1 MRLFRHAI
9 TSTLLG
15 VLGAGALIYVVLAT
29 TAETLNFFWNP
40 VGMLIVVGGTLAA
53 TLIAF
58 RTQQLPIIL
67 RAVGVIFRE
76 ERPVDK
82 DVQALIRVARAY
94 MQRNLQATEREIK
107 TVESPFL
114 RLGLQLVADNTPVDD
129 ILNVLSWRIQKLVEK
144 ETGEAK
150 LFRTMATFA
159 PAFGMLGT
167 LVGLVGM
174 LSDLGTGDLAVIGQ
188 NMALALITTIYGV
201 VLANL
206 LFRPIAIK
214 LEQRTV
220 QRVARMNLLLEGV
233 LLLRL
238 GRGPS
243 TIEDALMTLG
253 SDRKDE
259 IYD

>member
-1 MRLFRHAI
+1 MRLLRHAS
-9 TSTLLG
+9 TSTVIG
-15 VLGAGALIYVVLAT
+15 VVGGVVLIYLVLAT
-29 TAETLNFFWNP
+29 STGTLNFYWNP
-40 VGMLIVVGGTLAA
+40 LGMLIVIGGTLSA

-58 RTQQLPIIL
+58 RTEQIPIIFQAL
-67 RAVGVIFRE
+67 GAIFRDE
-76 ERPVDK
+76 PPIHRDVD
-82 DVQALIRVARAY
+82 ALIRVARVH
-94 MQRNLQATEREIK
+94 MQRNIQATEREIK

-114 RLGLQLVADNTPVDD
+114 RVGLQLVTDNTPVDD

-150 LFRTMATFA
+150 LFRTMAAFA

-174 LSDLGTGDLAVIGQ
+174 LSDLGTGDLGLIGQ

-201 VLANL
+201 VLANMV
-206 LFRPIAIK
+206 FRPIAIK

-220 QRVARMNLLLEGV
+220 ERVARMNLLLEGV

-243 TIEDALMTLG
+243 TIEDALATLG
-253 SDRKDE
+253 SGRKDE
-259 IYD
+259 IHD